1 MKTIAIA
8 AWIAG
13 LAGFALL
20 ISGIALIHVPAAL
33 MAAGLGL
40 IGWAWLADKAAARMQ
55 LKRSPEGG

>member
-20 ISGIALIHVPAAL
+20 IGGIALIHVPAAL
-33 MAAGLGL
+33 IAAGLGL

>member
-1 MKTIAIA
+1 MNTIAIA

-13 LAGFALL
+13 LVGFALL
-20 ISGIALIHVPAAL
+20 VAGIAQIHVPAAF

>member
-13 LAGFALL
+13 LVGFALL
-20 ISGIALIHVPAAL
+20 IGGIALIHVPAAL

>member
-8 AWIAG
+8 AWVAG
-13 LAGFALL
+13 LVGFALL
-20 ISGIALIHVPAAL
+20 IGGIALIHVPAAL